1 MKIVIEGDIL
11 DYIDEDELKDNIR
24 YQIKSEISN
33 ILKDDK
39 NIKEIII
46 KEVVNEVKDIQFSES
61 IKQAL
66 KDKFEQIVI
75 EDYLNEEN
83 SWNVKYDTNLS
94 KRVNELYEESRSIL
108 DPILYK
114 AIYNAIQNYKP
125 ENYEISRLGVD
136 LISKDENAINKLKE
150 IFIDRLDEIIEKI

>member
-11 DYIDEDELKDNIR
+11 DYIDEDELKDNIK

-46 KEVVNEVKDIQFSES
+46 KEVVNEIKDIQFSES

-75 EDYLNEEN
+75 EDYLNEKN
-83 SWNVKYDTNLS
+83 SWNIKYDTNLS
-94 KRVNELYEESRSIL
+94 KRINELYEESRSVL

-125 ENYEISRLGVD
+125 ENYEISKLGVD
-136 LISKDENAINKLKE
+136 LISKDENAVNKLKE

>member
-11 DYIDEDELKDNIR
+11 DYIDEDELKDNVR

-33 ILKDDK
+33 MLKNDK
-39 NIKEIII
+39 DIKEIII

-66 KDKFEQIVI
+66 KDKFEQII
-75 EDYLNEEN
+75 KEDYLNEEN
-83 SWNVKYDTNLS
+83 SWNIKYDTNLS
-94 KRVNELYEESRSIL
+94 KRMNQLYEDSKSIF
-108 DPILYK
+108 DPILHK
-114 AIYNAIQNYKP
+114 AIYNTIQNYKP

-136 LISKDENAINKLKE
+136 LISKDEEAMNKLKE
-150 IFIDRLDEIIEKI
+150 IFIERLDEIIEKI

>member
-46 KEVVNEVKDIQFSES
+46 KEVVNEIKDIQFSE
-61 IKQAL
+61 
-66 KDKFEQIVI
+66 
-75 EDYLNEEN
+75 
-83 SWNVKYDTNLS
+83 
-94 KRVNELYEESRSIL
+94 
-108 DPILYK
+108 
-114 AIYNAIQNYKP
+114 
-125 ENYEISRLGVD
+125 
-136 LISKDENAINKLKE
+136 
-150 IFIDRLDEIIEKI
+150 